1 MAKTSSSGVT
11 PGLNWVSK
19 TFPRVLL
26 KISGECFLDE
36 ALIASVVNQLTR
48 AVRADV
54 KVAVVIGGGNIIRGR
69 TAALNDPVA
78 ADRAGMLATVI
89 NGIRLTHLLNQKVPA
104 CHLAAFPVGE
114 FIEGYRVE
122 RARAE
127 LTAGKVLVLSG
138 GTGNPFFST
147 DSAAALR
154 AAELKMTA
162 ILKGTK
168 VPGVFSA
175 DPEKNPKARFYPR
188 LTYEQALAE
197 NLQIMDTA
205 AFALC
210 REKRI
215 PIVVFDIKEPDA
227 ILKIIRGKKIG
238 SWIC

>member
-1 MAKTSSSGVT
+1 M
-11 PGLNWVSK
+11 SK
-19 TFPRVLL
+19 TFRRVLL

-69 TAALNDPVA
+69 TASLNDPVA

-89 NGIRLTHLLNQKVPA
+89 NGIILTHLLNQNVPA

-175 DPEKNPKARFYPR
+175 DPGKNPKARFYPR

-210 REKRI
+210 REKQI